1 VPWSRAVADR
11 DRQPL
16 RRAPAGAGCHRHP
29 ERPALARCPLCD
41 RDACLFCWHDPFERC
56 EACLA
61 EAPAAAAPPV
71 PWEDPAV
78 RPLRRRLWATLAT
91 VARPT
96 ASAPAFARHD
106 VGHAVRFALL
116 TVVPLALLRGVIP
129 YTHTVLFGDRFA
141 IALRGEPD
149 AGLVAL
155 DVVRAMGLSAL
166 LVAAGALALG
176 LPFVHLAGAYGS
188 ALGRRAALRV
198 LLYRGWLLALAGFD
212 PAGRAAGSGLLFSV
226 ALWGMPTDTPM
237 PVFQFFYLVDAVV
250 PILLLLFSMR
260 ATARFAAGTG
270 AVASFVL
277 TLLPFVLLYAVQG
290 ALLELLVPLM
300 PGIPG

>member
-1 VPWSRAVADR
+1 
-11 DRQPL
+11 
-16 RRAPAGAGCHRHP
+16 
-29 ERPALARCPLCD
+29 
-41 RDACLFCWHDPFERC
+41 
-56 EACLA
+56 
-61 EAPAAAAPPV
+61 V

-78 RPLRRRLWATLAT
+78 RPLGRRLWATLAT

-96 ASAPAFARHD
+96 ASAPAFGRPEL
-106 VGHAVRFALL
+106 GLAVRFALL

-129 YTHTVLFGDRFA
+129 YTHTVLFGGGFA
-141 IALRGEPD
+141 IALRGEPHV
-149 AGLVAL
+149 GLVAL
-155 DVVRAMGLSAL
+155 DVARAMGLSAL
-166 LVAAGALALG
+166 LVGAGVLALG

-188 ALGRRAALRV
+188 ALGRRAALRA
-198 LLYRGWLLALAGFD
+198 LLYRGWLLAIAGLD
-212 PAGRAAGSGLLFSV
+212 PSGRAAGAGLLFNLAS
-226 ALWGMPTDTPM
+226 WGMPSDTPM
-237 PVFQFFYLVDAVV
+237 PVFQFAYLVDGVV

-300 PGIPG
+300 PGVPG